1 MRCHF
6 LRPTLISF
14 CNERRHTNSYVHK
27 YKIDLSFFLLKHAEL
42 SAVPTHALGGGVYHL
57 FVSCVLSTNTWFE
70 FIYTVKMV

>member
-27 YKIDLSFFLLKHAEL
+27 YKIYLFFFLLKHFDAEL
-42 SAVPTHALGGGVYHL
+42 SAVPTRALGGGVYH
-57 FVSCVLSTNTWFE
+57 VPPSYVLRVVN
-70 FIYTVKMV
+70 